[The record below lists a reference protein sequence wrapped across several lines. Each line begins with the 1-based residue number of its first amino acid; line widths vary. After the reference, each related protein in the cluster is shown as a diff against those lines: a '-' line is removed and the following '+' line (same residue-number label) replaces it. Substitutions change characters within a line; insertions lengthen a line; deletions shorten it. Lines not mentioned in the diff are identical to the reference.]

1 MGVTA
6 VNPHHARSCSRDL
19 GAAEDPS
26 TAPHGPWNKGSQQG
40 EIAPPPPTGGEG
52 AIWQCL
58 ETLLMVMTGELLLAS
73 CGCELETL
81 LSAPQGVQDDP
92 PPHPTLN
99 TDPSGP

>member
-40 EIAPPPPTGGEG
+40 EIAPPPPIGGEG

-81 LSAPQGVQDDP
+81 LSALQGVQDDP